1 MRRITHVITTIERGG
16 AEKQLLVLVGS
27 QIKKEDFVSVAFLKG
42 KPELESDFRDAGV
55 DLIIDL
61 SEKNFFMQIATLR
74 RLFKKEEQI
83 IHGHLPRAE
92 IISVISSMFLP
103 NKVFLTRHNAEK
115 FFPAMPKVISSLVSR
130 IVTKRAKCCIS
141 ISASVAKFL
150 ENSNE
155 VSKSCLQ
162 QTVYYGFE
170 PQFSSKL
177 ELGFEEKT
185 LRIGTISR
193 LVPQKDIPTLLKGF
207 EIFSRK
213 HESSLRIVG
222 DGILRMNLIDFALNL
237 DCANRVE
244 WLGRISNVEKELLGW
259 DLFVLTSRY
268 EGFGMVLLEA
278 MDSGVPIVASR
289 NSAIVEVMGSEY
301 PFLFETGNPSEL
313 AEAMELA
320 ITYDR
325 KTLLSYYKDR
335 LGSFSVRNLSTSMD
349 AIYQLAGQ

>member
-16 AEKQLLVLVGS
+16 AEKQLLVLVGA
-27 QIKKEDFVSVAFLKG
+27 QVKKGDYVTVAYLKG
-42 KPELESDFRDAGV
+42 KSELEKDFRAAGV
-55 DLIIDL
+55 ASILNM
-61 SEKNFFMQIATLR
+61 SEKNFFKQIATLR
-74 RLFKKEEQI
+74 KFLKQEEQLV
-83 IHGHLPRAE
+83 HGHLPRAE
-92 IISVISSMFLP
+92 IVSVISSMFLP
-103 NKVFLTRHNAEK
+103 SKVFLTRHNAEK
-115 FFPAMPKVISSLVSR
+115 FFPAMPKEISSLVSR

-170 PQFSSKL
+170 PRFSSKP
-177 ELGFEEKT
+177 ESGFEEKT
-185 LRIGTISR
+185 LRVGTISR
-193 LVPQKDIPTLLKGF
+193 LVPQKDIPTLLNGF

-222 DGILRMNLIDFALNL
+222 DGILRLNLINFALNL

-278 MDSGVPIVASR
+278 MDCGVPIVAS
-289 NSAIVEVMGSEY
+289 
-301 PFLFETGNPSEL
+301 
-313 AEAMELA
+313 
-320 ITYDR
+320 
-325 KTLLSYYKDR
+325 
-335 LGSFSVRNLSTSMD
+335 NLHH
-349 AIYQLAGQ
+349 

>member
-1 MRRITHVITTIERGG
+1 
-16 AEKQLLVLVGS
+16 
-27 QIKKEDFVSVAFLKG
+27 
-42 KPELESDFRDAGV
+42 
-55 DLIIDL
+55 
-61 SEKNFFMQIATLR
+61 
-74 RLFKKEEQI
+74 
-83 IHGHLPRAE
+83 
-92 IISVISSMFLP
+92 MFLP
-103 NKVFLTRHNAEK
+103 SKVFLTRHNAEK
-115 FFPAMPKVISSLVSR
+115 FFPAMPKELSSLVSR
-130 IVTKRAKCCIS
+130 IVTRRAKCCVS
-141 ISASVAKFL
+141 ISAAVAKYL

-170 PQFSSKL
+170 PQFSSRP
-177 ELGFEEKT
+177 ELGFEDKT
-185 LRIGTISR
+185 LRVGTISR

-222 DGILRMNLIDFALNL
+222 DGILRISLIDFALNL

-278 MDSGVPIVASR
+278 MDCGVPIVASR

-301 PFLFETGNPSEL
+301 PFLFETGIPGEL
-313 AEAMELA
+313 AVAMELA
-320 ITYDR
+320 ISYDR

-335 LGSFSVRNLSTSMD
+335 LESFSVRNLSTSMD